1 MTGRI
6 ISGKIIA
13 DEIKDSVKIQ
23 VERFKKTYETNPRI
37 MSILIGDNSEAR
49 LYLKLR
55 DKACNNV
62 GINSLHTE
70 LSDDIQEKELITI
83 IKKNNEDKSIH
94 GILIQ
99 FPLPPQLSVETIMN
113 AIDPRKDVEGFT
125 SKNLGNIL
133 LGNEFLVPCTP
144 LAVLKILE
152 HEKIEL
158 QGKHVVIVNHSTV
171 VGKPLTALCLNR
183 NATVSVAH
191 VYTKDLQRITSQ
203 ADILVTAAGVPNLIT
218 ANHVKEGAGVI
229 DVSIVK
235 TSDGITGDVVYSE
248 VLEKAAFVTP
258 VPGGVGPV
266 TVACALSNMMKTA
279 VSVAEATKD
288 G

>member
-1 MTGRI
+1 MTGRSI
-6 ISGKIIA
+6 LGKIIA